1 MMRKLVVAAMVLC
14 WVFCCPAKSG
24 SPVDPV
30 AATFADWRGVEEENY
45 LMGRRIAPSD
55 LRHKVTVVVVLNS
68 REKLREQLLLAEKIM
83 PLRVVGVGK
92 SDVFNWKFPR
102 HGITVFSCRGDVTY
116 DALREALHGGKKDK
130 KKSGKAL
137 KHLAQRGCCY
147 YRDVTFVGAPDPEGK
162 SPYVYV
168 MGSSGVNP
176 LWHGQ
181 LTDKTVKEVGKTVSR
196 AKKEVVAMGWRP
208 FYGTIAEPKYHPQ
221 LAKALEKGKRAKSCP
236 LDPVAKDILAGV
248 TSQDAEKA
256 REAQILYDAI
266 NQTRDDL
273 IDKIAVEAGEHPH
286 VAAVDIEELQKYWP
300 QSRERVEGVVKK
312 LAEIPE
318 VTALADAYATVRTW
332 SDVDLKGVSA
342 GTASKAVAELTKA
355 QKSIAKLKDS
365 KKITVQNAAYGIA
378 AKIEALIQRGQTP

>member
-1 MMRKLVVAAMVLC
+1 MC
-14 WVFCCPAKSG
+14 WVFCCPARSV
-24 SPVDPV
+24 SSVDPV
-30 AATFADWRGVEEENY
+30 AATFVDWRGVEEENY

-68 REKLREQLLLAEKIM
+68 KNKLLEQLLLAVKIM
-83 PLRVVGVGK
+83 PVCGVGVGK
-92 SDVFNWKFPR
+92 IDVFNWKFPR
-102 HGITVFSCRGDVTY
+102 HGITVFSCRGDVTC
-116 DALREALHGGKKDK
+116 DALREALNEGKKDK
-130 KKSGKAL
+130 KKTGKAL
-137 KHLAQRGCCY
+137 KCLAQRGCCY
-147 YRDVTFVGAPDPEGK
+147 YRNLSFVGAPDPGEK
-162 SPYVYV
+162 FPYVYV
-168 MGSSGVNP
+168 MGPSGVNP

-181 LTDKTVKEVGKTVSR
+181 LTDKTIKEVGKIVSR

-208 FYGTIAEPKYHPQ
+208 FYGSVVEPKYHPQ
-221 LAKALEKGKRAKSCP
+221 LAKALEKGKRANLCP
-236 LDPVAKDILAGV
+236 LDPVATDILAGV
-248 TSQDAEKA
+248 TSKDVEKA

-300 QSRERVEGVVKK
+300 QSRGRVEGITKR

-318 VTALADAYATVRTW
+318 VTALADAYTTVRTW
-332 SDVDLKGVSA
+332 AEVDLKCVSA

-365 KKITVQNAAYGIA
+365 KKIIVQNAAYGII
-378 AKIEALIQRGQTP
+378 AKIEVLIQRGQTP